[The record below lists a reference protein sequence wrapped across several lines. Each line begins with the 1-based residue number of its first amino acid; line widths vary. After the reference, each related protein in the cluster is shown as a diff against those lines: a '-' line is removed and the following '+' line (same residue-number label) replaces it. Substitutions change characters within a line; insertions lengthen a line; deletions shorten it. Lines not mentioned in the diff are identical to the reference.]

1 MSPDMESAPA
11 RLWSKSP
18 GFSRFSA
25 AHRLKPG
32 LRGRCPVSQGT
43 PHAVGPTWISFSDRL

>member
-11 RLWSKSP
+11 RLWSRSP
-18 GFSRFSA
+18 GFSRCA
-25 AHRLKPG
+25 AGNRLKPG

-43 PHAVGPTWISFSDRL
+43 RHAVGPT